1 MTPEYLLKKMIEYG
15 SAMRAA
21 QKGYFNF
28 KDKNAPTKAL
38 LLEKSKKAEKEF
50 DSLIEQA
57 KLIVK

>member
-21 QKGYFNF
+21 QKGFF
-28 KDKNAPTKAL
+28 KEREPTKRKEY
-38 LLEKSKKAEKEF
+38 LEASKKAEKEF